1 MKLPSLSDIYSE
13 IGKKQ
18 YGTPPALHLT
28 HIFRIT
34 NTVRV
39 LFPAVT
45 NAINVIGRYQA
56 SKHAAMKELFVI
68 LSS

>member
-1 MKLPSLSDIYSE
+1 M
-13 IGKKQ
+13 
-18 YGTPPALHLT
+18 

-39 LFPAVT
+39 LFPSVT

-56 SKHAAMKELFVI
+56 IKHKAIK
-68 LSS
+68 